1 MINYLLGVNIN
12 NYITEKLNVEELLY
26 GINVWDVQ
34 TLAKERI
41 GRELNFHEM
50 NAVKKGIEWGFFD
63 WFDVVNIA
71 IDEAIVQEQK
81 S

>member
-1 MINYLLGVNIN
+1 MS
-12 NYITEKLNVEELLY
+12 NYITEKLNVDELLY

-41 GRELNFHEM
+41 GRELSFDEM
-50 NAVKKGIEWGFFD
+50 NSVKKGIEWGFFD

-71 IDEAIVQEQK
+71 IDEAIAQEQK